1 MSSGFGVP
9 KDAMSV
15 VIARPSSSIELA
27 MSLENN
33 ASVTISH
40 RERHHFVVD
49 VEVFPLSHGA
59 RQRPMRCRVR
69 RTITAAAFA
78 GAGDGRRGL

>member
-1 MSSGFGVP
+1 METTPGSQGCRADSGCLT

-49 VEVFPLSHGA
+49 VEVFPLS
-59 RQRPMRCRVR
+59 VVV
-69 RTITAAAFA
+69 
-78 GAGDGRRGL
+78 